1 MITGAAFVPSAPML
15 VPVVAQGAAADLDD
29 IRAAS
34 LDAVRR
40 ALAAPAQRVV
50 IVGAGTATR
59 THSAGTASFRGFGVP
74 YDVPLDP
81 AAPGGDPLP
90 LALSVGAWLLAQV
103 GWPGERL
110 ALEVAATADDDE
122 LDDAGIAL
130 AQGGIATALLV
141 VADGSAA
148 RSERAPAH
156 LHPGAEAFDASVA
169 AALSIGDPGLL
180 AAIDRAVAREVAAAG
195 RPAWRTAATA
205 LHGLRWDAALLADTA
220 PLGVGYVAAAW
231 TR

>member
-15 VPVVAQGAAADLDD
+15 LPAVAQGAAAELDD

-34 LDAVRR
+34 IDAVRR
-40 ALAAPAQRVV
+40 ALAAPVQRVV
-50 IVGAGTATR
+50 IVGAGTTTR
-59 THSAGTASFRGFGVP
+59 THATGRASFRGFGVP

-90 LALSVGAWLLAQV
+90 LALSVGACLLAQV

-122 LDDAGIAL
+122 LDDAGVAL
-130 AQGGIATALLV
+130 AQGGVATALIV

-148 RSERAPAH
+148 RSEKAPAH

-169 AALSIGDPGLL
+169 AALSIGDPALL
-180 AAIDRAVAREVAAAG
+180 AAIDPTVAREVTAAG
-195 RPAWRTAATA
+195 RPAWRTAAAA

-220 PLGVGYVAAAW
+220 PHGVGYLAAAW